1 MSDSEQFRL
10 TRWGIP
16 GWIAIL
22 GFIAFVATDVIFTP
36 KSAPSPLFLSAT
48 DIFKT
53 ASAMSAALTALIA
66 VAAGVPLGFS
76 IYQLYFYIRWNSPV
90 SRDGLFPPFIGGRNE
105 DLDRT
110 TRDLTR
116 DELTMGSPWRSKWLF
131 HPLTSTDHG
140 QRWRFIENLF
150 TEAAQVIDAA
160 FPQVSVFSRHRTLLD
175 LMHTLGAS
183 LAGLYLGFGIYL
195 LRFE

>member
-53 ASAMSAALTALIA
+53 ASALSARLP
-66 VAAGVPLGFS
+66 PLM
-76 IYQLYFYIRWNSPV
+76 
-90 SRDGLFPPFIGGRNE
+90 GGRNE

-131 HPLTSTDHG
+131 HPLTSTDHA